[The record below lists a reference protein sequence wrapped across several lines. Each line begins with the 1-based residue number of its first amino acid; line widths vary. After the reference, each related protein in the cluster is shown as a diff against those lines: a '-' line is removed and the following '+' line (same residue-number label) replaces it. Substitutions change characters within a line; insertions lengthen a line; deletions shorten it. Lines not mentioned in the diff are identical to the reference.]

1 MSSLKLQDL
10 NSELV
15 VEKENEQQ
23 QQQQKQQ
30 QQQSQLKQQQNEN
43 NQQSSPSTS
52 EFNRE
57 DSWIAVKPI
66 EVGSNE
72 PLVNIVSLSV
82 DFDKVLFCF
91 YLFL

>member
-15 VEKENEQQ
+15 VEKENEQKQKQFQLQ
-23 QQQQKQQ
+23 QQ
-30 QQQSQLKQQQNEN
+30 KQQQNEN
-43 NQQSSPSTS
+43 NQQSSSGTS

-82 DFDKVLFCF
+82 DFDKVRF
-91 YLFL
+91 LFLFDILSFL